1 MNIILTIVYVVLF
14 VFTYAL
20 IRAVQRASAEDEGR
34 EYTYYD
40 VLQVFGLALLWPITL
55 LFLATAW
62 FAKEFPYPP
71 KWL

>member
-20 IRAVQRASAEDEGR
+20 TRGIQRLSVEEENR
-34 EYTYYD
+34 KYTYYD

-55 LFLATAW
+55 LFLIVTW

>member
-20 IRAVQRASAEDEGR
+20 TRGIQRVAVEEENRK
-34 EYTYYD
+34 YTYYD
-40 VLQVFGLALLWPITL
+40 VLQIFGLALLWPITL
-55 LFLATAW
+55 LFLAAAW